1 MQIGIPKEIKNRDYR
16 VALTPEGAVECPGFP
31 CCSLGFSE
39 AAPYLADITR
49 WVRIGPA
56 LVQALPLRE
65 MVDIAAALISEDPLA
80 LLSAAYLAT
89 VKFYVMPKFG
99 DPSFVYIYEKLV
111 APGEVFSMGET
122 MGDVSLE
129 NGFAVSIEPGCNGIE
144 ASIVLIAAIL
154 AFPAPWKH
162 KFIGLLAGLTAIQ
175 GLNLVRIISLFYL
188 GQWNMDIFEWA
199 HLYLWQAL
207 IMLDALVVFIV
218 WVRYIPASAKASPP
232 AQAAP

>member
-1 MQIGIPKEIKNRDYR
+1 MLRFFLLFMLIQGVLFTLDILEPVRQAFVLPFTGLLAQASAWLVTLFDAKVHAEGII
-16 VALTPEGAVECPGFP
+16 
-31 CCSLGFSE
+31 
-39 AAPYLADITR
+39 
-49 WVRIGPA
+49 
-56 LVQALPLRE
+56 LR
-65 MVDIAAALISEDPLA
+65 
-80 LLSAAYLAT
+80 
-89 VKFYVMPKFG
+89 
-99 DPSFVYIYEKLV
+99 
-111 APGEVFSMGET
+111 
-122 MGDVSLE
+122 SLE

-162 KFIGLLAGLTAIQ
+162 KLIGLLAGLTAIQ

-232 AQAAP
+232 AEAAP